1 MPRTLVYCKTTKEC
15 GQLFCFFINELK
27 EDVYINSEQDSRN
40 MVIGMFHH
48 NTLTKHKDRV
58 TSSLYEPSGV
68 CRVVFATNALGMGVN
83 FKDIRYVVHYGPP
96 RCIEDFVQE
105 IGRAGRDGEK
115 AVSALF
121 FQGKHLK
128 KCDKGVKAYVKANTC
143 LRNILLEE
151 FEEKVT
157 GGNHS
162 CCLWCHLNC
171 HCSSEE
177 M

>member
-27 EDVYINSEQDSRN
+27 EDVYINS
-40 MVIGMFHH
+40 
-48 NTLTKHKDRV
+48 
-58 TSSLYEPSGV
+58 
-68 CRVVFATNALGMGVN
+68 
-83 FKDIRYVVHYGPP
+83 
-96 RCIEDFVQE
+96 
-105 IGRAGRDGEK
+105 GRAGRDREK

-121 FQGKHLK
+121 FQRKHLK

-151 FEEKVT
+151 FEEEVT

-162 CCLWCHLNC
+162 CCLSCHLNC